1 MVVRSRRTR
10 KGSNRGHKKRSYR
23 RNYRKYNRK
32 SNTRKKSKKSN
43 MRKTRKMKGG
53 MSGTGVILGAR
64 RGSSRG
70 PALEPEPEP
79 ESSQLT
85 PFLDEHQQA
94 ILDWLRGNR
103 DKIIEAL
110 KNDTK
115 ERQELLAKFRG
126 DGEGSGAAGGTLYR
140 MGTEGKKVLIEMIDK
155 YITEDSERLGYSTGE
170 EYVNSLPPGVAGH
183 LISYIADIYRG
194 MKMSHRAIGNQ
205 PPGGDAGPQRG
216 SRS

>member
-53 MSGTGVILGAR
+53 MSGTGVTLGAR
-64 RGSSRG
+64 RGPSRG
-70 PALEPEPEP
+70 PALEPGPEP
-79 ESSQLT
+79 ESVQL
-85 PFLDEHQQA
+85 PRFLDENQQA
-94 ILDWLRGNR
+94 ILAWLRENR
-103 DKIIEAL
+103 EGIIEAL
-110 KNDTK
+110 ENDTK

-170 EYVNSLPPGVAGH
+170 EYVNSLPPEVAGY
-183 LISYIADIYRG
+183 LISYIADISRG
-194 MKMSHRAIGNQ
+194 MNIPRHAIGNR
-205 PPGGDAGPQRG
+205 PTGGDAGPQRG